1 MPRPLRDRRTDSA
14 AWTSPRAPGT
24 LARRRDR
31 GPKASA
37 HLPEPIRCAWEVA
50 RGFFRG
56 EIRLSIGLVQPCSAE
71 DAEEIAAIT
80 LGSIAGACDIP
91 DDAMGRICAEIER
104 FEDDPPRAVAM
115 ATPEQSL
122 AAALRSI
129 RWSPPMLAL
138 FRCVAV
144 HRVAPRLTLGN
155 PQTGE
160 IWVSSPEDVV
170 LGWMRGSGG
179 ERAAFLLPA
188 HVLPR
193 PILEAE
199 ERERIAQALAKLL
212 LRPAAGVE

>member
-1 MPRPLRDRRTDSA
+1 MT
-14 AWTSPRAPGT
+14 
-24 LARRRDR
+24 
-31 GPKASA
+31 
-37 HLPEPIRCAWEVA
+37 
-50 RGFFRG
+50 
-56 EIRLSIGLVQPCSAE
+56 
-71 DAEEIAAIT
+71 
-80 LGSIAGACDIP
+80 
-91 DDAMGRICAEIER
+91 
-104 FEDDPPRAVAM
+104 
-115 ATPEQSL
+115 TPEQSL

-138 FRCVAV
+138 FRCIAV

-155 PQTGE
+155 PKTGE
-160 IWVSSPEDVV
+160 IWVSSPEDAA

>member
-1 MPRPLRDRRTDSA
+1 MTRRSKHHDGA
-14 AWTSPRAPGT
+14 PAGGPSPRAPGA
-24 LARRRDR
+24 LAGRRD
-31 GPKASA
+31 GGSKTSA
-37 HLPEPIRCAWEVA
+37 HLPGPLRCAWEVA
-50 RGFFRG
+50 RGLFRG
-56 EIRLSIGLVQPCSAE
+56 EIRLTIGLVQPCSAE

-80 LGSIAGACDIP
+80 LGSIAGACDVP
-91 DDAMGRICAEIER
+91 DDAMGRICAAIER
-104 FEDDPPRAVAM
+104 HEDDPPLAVAM
-115 ATPEQSL
+115 TTPEQSL
-122 AAALRSI
+122 AAVLRSI
-129 RWSPPMLAL
+129 PWSPPMLAL

-144 HRVAPRLTLGN
+144 HRVAPRLTMGN

-160 IWVSSPEDVV
+160 IWLSSPEDAV